1 MKLRI
6 KGNFLRLRVTRSELA
21 RLSAGESV
29 KEEIRFAP
37 EPTAVFR
44 YALVSS
50 AGTDQLGIRYLNGE
64 ITVTIAPEQLRSWSE
79 ESQIGIYA
87 TLPIGPVGHL
97 EIAVEK
103 DFACLDGRDE
113 DNRDTFANPLEGRAC

>member
-6 KGNFLRLRVTRSELA
+6 KGNSLRLRVTRSELM
-21 RLSAGESV
+21 RLSAGETI
-29 KEEIRFAP
+29 EEAIHFAP

-44 YALVSS
+44 YALASS
-50 AGTDQLGIRYLNGE
+50 PETNQVGIRYRDGE
-64 ITVTIAPEQLRSWSE
+64 VTVAIAPEQVRAWSE
-79 ESQIGIYA
+79 DSQIGIYA
-87 TLPIGPVGHL
+87 TLHLGSAGPL

-113 DNRDTFANPLEGRAC
+113 DNQDTFSNPLEGRAC

>member
-6 KGNFLRLRVTRSELA
+6 KGNSLRLRVTRSELA
-21 RLSAGESV
+21 RLSAGESI
-29 KEEIRFAP
+29 EETIHFTP
-37 EPTAVFR
+37 EPAAVFR
-44 YALVSS
+44 YALVSNPE
-50 AGTDQLGIRYLNGE
+50 TDQVGIRYRDGE
-64 ITVTIAPEQLRSWSE
+64 VTVTIAPEQMRAWSE

-87 TLPIGPVGHL
+87 TLHLGPAGLL

-113 DNRDTFANPLEGRAC
+113 DNRDTFANPVEGKVC

>member
-6 KGNFLRLRVTRSELA
+6 KGNSLRLRVTRSELA
-21 RLSAGESV
+21 RLSAGESIN
-29 KEEIRFAP
+29 EAIQFAP

-50 AGTDQLGIRYLNGE
+50 PETDQVRIRYRDGE
-64 ITVTIAPEQLRSWSE
+64 ITVTIAPEQMRVWGE

-87 TLPIGPVGHL
+87 TLDLGSAGPL

-113 DNRDTFANPLEGRAC
+113 DNRDTFANPLEGKAC

>member
-6 KGNFLRLRVTRSELA
+6 KGNSLRLRVTRSELT
-21 RLSAGESV
+21 RLSAGESIV
-29 KEEIRFAP
+29 EAIHFAP

-50 AGTDQLGIRYLNGE
+50 PETDQVGIRYRDGE
-64 ITVTIAPEQLRSWSE
+64 VTVAIAPEQLRAWSE
-79 ESQIGIYA
+79 DSQIGIYA
-87 TLPIGPVGHL
+87 TLHIGPGDPL
-97 EIAVEK
+97 EIAIEK

-113 DNRDTFANPLEGRAC
+113 DNQDTFANPLEGKAC

>member
-6 KGNFLRLRVTRSELA
+6 KGNSLRLRVTRSELV
-21 RLSAGESV
+21 RLSAGKSV
-29 KEEIRFAP
+29 EEAIRFAP
-37 EPTAVFR
+37 EPAAVFR

-50 AGTDQLGIRYLNGE
+50 PGTDHVGIRYRDGG
-64 ITVTIAPEQLRSWSE
+64 ITVTVAPEQMRAWSE

-87 TLPIGPVGHL
+87 TLPIGPAGPL

-113 DNRDTFANPLEGRAC
+113 DNRDTFANPLEGKAC

>member
-6 KGNFLRLRVTRSELA
+6 KGNLLRLRVTRSELA
-21 RLSAGESV
+21 RLSAGETV
-29 KEEIRFAP
+29 EEAIHFAP

-44 YALVSS
+44 YSLVSS
-50 AGTDQLGIRYLNGE
+50 PETDQVGIRYRDGE
-64 ITVTIAPEQLRSWSE
+64 VIVAIAPEQLRAWSE

-87 TLPIGPVGHL
+87 TLHLGPAGPL

-113 DNRDTFANPLEGRAC
+113 DNRDAFANPLEGKAC